1 MTLTKSVRQVR
12 VLMGRLERG
21 DDLLARLTEICV
33 AEGVRAGRLE
43 AIGAVER
50 ACLAYYDQQAGE
62 YQFFELD
69 APLEI
74 TKLSGNV
81 SLKDGQPMVHAHVTL
96 ADRDGRAFGGH
107 LAPGTVV
114 FACEFVVEVFD
125 GPDFVRGFDEQT
137 GLPLWT

>member
-1 MTLTKSVRQVR
+1 MTFTKSVRQAR
-12 VLMGRLERG
+12 VLMGRLIRG
-21 DDLLARLTEICV
+21 DDLLERLTEICV
-33 AEGVRAGRLE
+33 AEGVRTGRLE
-43 AIGAVER
+43 AIGAVEKAR
-50 ACLAYYDQQAGE
+50 LAYYDQRAGE
-62 YQFFELD
+62 YQFFEL
-69 APLEI
+69 ATPLEI